1 MTFGCSDVKIDRNM
15 KIFFTG
21 SLRGKKEFGLYYKQI
36 YDLIES
42 FGYKNLDDEILKLVE
57 TDFYQ
62 QINEKGQDAYI
73 QLFNRKIQKLKEADI
88 VIFECSTHSLSIGYM
103 IEKAL
108 NINKPTIILYLE
120 GHTPQFIIGDD
131 NEKLVITAYRK
142 DSLGQV
148 LKSAF
153 DKAENLRDK
162 RFNFF
167 VSPEILVYLDE
178 VSRKYSISKSV
189 FIRNLIEEHRKKER
203 KNKK

>member
-1 MTFGCSDVKIDRNM
+1 M